1 MKSVLVIGLGRFG
14 RHACKKFIEQG
25 CEVMAVDRKEKNVN
39 EVLSLV
45 TQAQIGDVT
54 DEKFLGSLGVADY
67 DLCLVTIG
75 DDFQSSLEATSLL
88 KELGAK
94 KIVAR
99 AARTVHEKF
108 LLRNGADE
116 VVYPERQ
123 LANWAAIRYSSEKLV
138 DYMEIDG
145 DFAVFGVQTPEA
157 WIGKSVIDL
166 NVRKAYGIN
175 IMAYKRGDKFSM
187 LTEPETIFEGGDV
200 LFVVGEISKVK
211 KCFKL

>member
-14 RHACKKFIEQG
+14 RHACEKLIEQG

-39 EVLSLV
+39 DVLGLV

-54 DEKFLGSLGVADY
+54 DEKFLSSLGVADY

-145 DFAVFGVQTPEA
+145 DFAVFGVQTPES
-157 WIGKSVIDL
+157 WVGKSVIDL

-175 IMAYKRGDKFSM
+175 VMAYKRGDKFNM
-187 LTEPETIFEGGDV
+187 LTEPEMILSGDDI